1 MEAASTKNRVLTKNQ
16 FLERRLLSPPS
27 SNVKP
32 IGAHLNEATREVP
45 LWGQVNRF
53 APAKTVLRILGNE
66 LDEVCQSR
74 IELKKFSS
82 LIANSGP
89 LIRARLEEAEKRG
102 KLRRGQQLS
111 AGFPKQEPNSQKR
124 FITQYVGRLRAID
137 NRVEGIQG
145 DLAFV
150 DIEEETDGS
159 VMIGITDQG
168 LRFARIESPMIDKAI
183 LQNQAV
189 TNPFCDEEVTF
200 LVDHLREIRPGEFDF
215 LSFVMQAIASGS
227 DTPALVKDDVQRFLK
242 QKHEAGVKIANEVTD
257 SVVRTMTAGATSKL
271 TELGCI
277 TITRVGR
284 KSTYSASGRSNLLRR
299 VERE

>member
-1 MEAASTKNRVLTKNQ
+1 MEAASIKNRVLTKNL
-16 FLERRLLSPPS
+16 FFEWRLLSPPS
-27 SNVKP
+27 STVKI
-32 IGAHLNEATREVP
+32 IGAHINEATKKLP

-53 APAKTVLRILGNE
+53 APAKTVLRILGNR
-66 LDEVCQSR
+66 LDEIRQSR

-82 LIANSGP
+82 FIANSGP
-89 LIRARLEEAEKRG
+89 LIRAKLEEAERRG
-102 KLRRGQQLS
+102 ELRRGELLS
-111 AGFPKQEPNSQKR
+111 VGFPKQEPNSQQR

-137 NRVEGIQG
+137 SRVEGIQG

-150 DIEEETDGS
+150 DIKEESDGS

-168 LRFARIESPMIDKAI
+168 LRFARLESPMIDEAI

-200 LVDHLREIRPGEFDF
+200 LIDHIREVRPGEFDF

-227 DTPALVKDDVQRFLK
+227 DSPALVKGDVQRFLK
-242 QKHEAGVKIANEVTD
+242 QKHEANVKIANEITE
-257 SVVRTMTAGATSKL
+257 SVIKTMAAGATSKL

-277 TITRVGR
+277 KITRTGR
-284 KSTYSASGRSNLLRR
+284 KSTYSVSGRSKLLSGS
-299 VERE
+299 